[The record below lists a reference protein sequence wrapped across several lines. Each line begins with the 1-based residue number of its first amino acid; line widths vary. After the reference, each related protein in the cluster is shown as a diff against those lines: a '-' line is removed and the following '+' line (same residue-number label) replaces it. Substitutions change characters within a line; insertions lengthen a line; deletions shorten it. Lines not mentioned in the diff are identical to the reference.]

1 VSQPSSALIGVFVA
15 LLSGACAHGPKSPTA
30 EEIRSAAD
38 LFHQRVRWKDF
49 RSASELLVPERRE
62 RFERALKARSDER
75 DLSISDYELE
85 RERISADGK
94 TATVES
100 RVSWTRLPS
109 VSEKT
114 ELVTSE
120 LVRRDGSWLIARQQ
134 GGPFAEELG
143 DELPSDR
150 SAQSR

>member
-1 VSQPSSALIGVFVA
+1 M
-15 LLSGACAHGPKSPTA
+15 
-30 EEIRSAAD
+30 
-38 LFHQRVRWKDF
+38 
-49 RSASELLVPERRE
+49 PERRE
-62 RFERALKARSDER
+62 RFEQALKARADER

-94 TATVES
+94 SATVES

-120 LVRRDGSWLIARQQ
+120 LVRRDGSWLISRQQ
-134 GGPFAEELG
+134 GGPFARELG
-143 DELPSDR
+143 DELPPDHSSAR
-150 SAQSR
+150 SR